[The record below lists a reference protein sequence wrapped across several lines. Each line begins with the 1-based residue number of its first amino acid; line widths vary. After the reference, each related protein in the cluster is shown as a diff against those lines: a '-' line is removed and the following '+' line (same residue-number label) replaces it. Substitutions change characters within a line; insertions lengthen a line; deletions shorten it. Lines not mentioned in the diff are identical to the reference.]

1 MFGSSN
7 TNVMPLPESQVLAH
21 RYLLFSLLVTGW
33 INGQYLGLMD
43 STWVEEFRF
52 GCCCVVNWG
61 LVVWVQGSRWESL
74 GGCKIFAEACDL
86 NSLGTIPW
94 VVVLL
99 WVRVCDY
106 SYGQSVCYQQKL
118 FSCEDTFFY

>member
-43 STWVEEFRF
+43 STWVEEFWF
-52 GCCCVVNWG
+52 GCCCAANWG
-61 LVVWVQGSRWESL
+61 LVVWVQGSRWERL
-74 GGCKIFAEACDL
+74 GGCNIFATVCDL
-86 NSLGTIPW
+86 NT
-94 VVVLL
+94 
-99 WVRVCDY
+99 
-106 SYGQSVCYQQKL
+106 
-118 FSCEDTFFY
+118 